1 MPAPVLMS
9 AVGEGG
15 CPARQPCESTAEG
28 PGERHLGVAS
38 VGDGCGAP
46 CSPLPRTAHP
56 RGGTPNS
63 GPAWGG
69 TRARPAG
76 RGRESH
82 THAYTHICTHIH
94 VHTRT
99 HCSHVYTDTCTSTHT
114 CMHTYIRTQTHAH
127 KHICAVQSMRRTRAY
142 IHTHTCTCAGMHMPT
157 RTSFVEMPASM
168 ENVIMGK
175 QLICGSPGHSGT
187 RCPSWASQA
196 SRRSCRGRPACPA
209 CLTGH
214 HQTRKDSGRG
224 CASWVKPRQQH
235 SL

>member
-15 CPARQPCESTAEG
+15 CPARQPCESAAEG
-28 PGERHLGVAS
+28 SGERHLGVAS

-56 RGGTPNS
+56 RAAHLTQAQPG
-63 GPAWGG
+63 
-69 TRARPAG
+69 AG
-76 RGRESH
+76 RGPGRRAGGESH
-82 THAYTHICTHIH
+82 THTHTHACTHIH

-157 RTSFVEMPASM
+157 WTSFVEMPASM

-175 QLICGSPGHSGT
+175 QLICGSRGHSGT
-187 RCPSWASQA
+187 RCPSWASRA

>member
-15 CPARQPCESTAEG
+15 CPARQPCEGAAEG

-56 RGGTPNS
+56 RAAHLTQAQPG
-63 GPAWGG
+63 
-69 TRARPAG
+69 AG
-76 RGRESH
+76 RGPGRRAGGESH
-82 THAYTHICTHIH
+82 THTHTHTYAHIYTCTHAHIAVTCTLTH
-94 VHTRT
+94 ARLRT
-99 HCSHVYTDTCTSTHT
+99 HACTH
-114 CMHTYIRTQTHAH
+114 THAH

-175 QLICGSPGHSGT
+175 QLICGSRGTPVLGAPRGLAGPPGAAAGDV
-187 RCPSWASQA
+187 RPAPPASQDII
-196 SRRSCRGRPACPA
+196 RRARTVAGDARP
-209 CLTGH
+209 G
-214 HQTRKDSGRG
+214 
-224 CASWVKPRQQH
+224 
-235 SL
+235 